1 MKNNLLGDE
10 FHNKYNLF
18 RFKKLNIFTGTN
30 ATGKTSLIKAIHHVL
45 FFLNKKE
52 STSLSEIVDYNFSSS
67 LIQIDFIDSIDND
80 EYLQRLII
88 STINEEDLT
97 IKIAYKKTK
106 LLSNSSYENSIEK
119 FEQMPNNF
127 IDYIEFLNENKF
139 NIGWFAQLP
148 SAEEQFNKVKFID
161 NLTEEENEEYLKIL
175 FDVLNTLDSSIV
187 GVKKS
192 LDSSDTFVIEHQSNK
207 LIIVQKGMDL
217 SSIPVLSSGTKYGIN
232 IANLMYSI
240 KNHRNGIYLIDEQFS
255 YISSDIEVALLA
267 KMVSLLGPNEQIFFT
282 THNTDILSLSFPIH
296 SYYFSNKKD
305 NNISVL
311 CAADF
316 ENRNNVSVKN
326 LYDNDVFGVAPDVS
340 KIYNI

>member
-192 LDSSDTFVIEHQSNK
+192 LDSSDAFVIEHQSNK

-296 SYYFSNKKD
+296 SYYFLNKKD